1 MSRPSVLF
9 KDTTLNWVI
18 RVFATSGALQDADS
32 DPTVAIRKN
41 GASTADSVTVTK
53 RSATVGIYDCSYNP
67 AGEVDGDRYTV
78 EESVTVSASVFENS
92 WQFVV
97 MSDNVGKINNV
108 SGAAESLALSS
119 SQIISASVDT
129 VTNGHTPTS
138 TVFQSDTVTS
148 ATTDLYKLRI
158 VVFTSGVLS
167 GQAASIEAYSQVGGI
182 GQFTVYQMAS
192 APSDNDTFII
202 I

>member
-18 RVFATSGALQDADS
+18 RVFNTSGALQDADS

-78 EESVTVSASVFENS
+78 EESATVSASVFENS

>member
-9 KDTTLNWVI
+9 KDTTLSWVI
-18 RVFATSGALQDADS
+18 RVFNTSGALQDADS

-78 EESVTVSASVFENS
+78 GESATVSASVFENS

-148 ATTDLYKLRI
+148 PTTNLYKLR
-158 VVFTSGVLS
+158 
-167 GQAASIEAYSQVGGI
+167 
-182 GQFTVYQMAS
+182 
-192 APSDNDTFII
+192 
-202 I
+202 

>member
-9 KDTTLNWVI
+9 KDTTLSWVI
-18 RVFATSGALQDADS
+18 RVFNTSGALQDADS

>member
-108 SGAAESLALSS
+108 SGAAESLALSAA
-119 SQIISASVDT
+119 QITSASVDT
-129 VTNGHTPTS
+129 VVNTHTPTT
-138 TVFQSDTVTS
+138 TVFQSDTITE
-148 ATTDLYKLRI
+148 ATTDHYKSRI
-158 VVFTSGVLS
+158 IVFTSGALS
-167 GQAASIEAYSQVGGI
+167 GQASSIESYSQVGGI
-182 GQFTVYQMAS
+182 GQFTVSEMTE
-192 APSDNDTFII
+192 APADNDTFII
-202 I
+202 V

>member
-9 KDTTLNWVI
+9 KDTTLSWVI
-18 RVFATSGALQDADS
+18 RVFDASGALQDADS

-41 GASTADSVTVTK
+41 GASTADSATVTK
-53 RSATVGIYDCSYNP
+53 RSATVGIYDCSYDP
-67 AGEVDGDRYTV
+67 AAEVDGDRYTV
-78 EESVTVSASVFENS
+78 EESIIISSVTYENS

-97 MSDNVGKINNV
+97 MSDNVGKINNN
-108 SGAAESLALSS
+108 SGSAESLALSS
-119 SQIISASVDT
+119 AQIISASVDT

-148 ATTDLYKLRI
+148 PTTNLYRFRI

-182 GQFTVYQMAS
+182 GQFTVPQMAG